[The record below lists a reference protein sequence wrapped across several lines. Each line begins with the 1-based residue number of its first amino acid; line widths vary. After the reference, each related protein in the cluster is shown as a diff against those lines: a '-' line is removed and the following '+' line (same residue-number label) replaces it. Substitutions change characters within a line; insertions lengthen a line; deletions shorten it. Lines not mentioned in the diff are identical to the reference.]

1 MEKKT
6 YYVSV
11 QGRSLLDNEDEASY
25 EWVIHATKS
34 EADTI
39 CHMLEQIGETEDS
52 EFLAYTYP
60 WPDTPED
67 GVNANYSSLMNDL
80 YHEIYRLGSEETRQQ
95 VKVIL
100 ERS

>member
-1 MEKKT
+1 M
-6 YYVSV
+6 
-11 QGRSLLDNEDEASY
+11 
-25 EWVIHATKS
+25 
-34 EADTI
+34 
-39 CHMLEQIGETEDS
+39 EDS

>member
-11 QGRSLLDNEDEASY
+11 QGRSLLDQPGETSY

-39 CHMLEQIGETEDS
+39 SHMLEQIGEREES

-60 WPDTPED
+60 WPDTPEEW
-67 GVNANYSSLMNDL
+67 VNANYSSLMDEL
-80 YHEIYRLGSEETRQQ
+80 YHELYRLGSEETRQQ
-95 VKVIL
+95 LRAIL